1 MGDAADLLEHQ
12 EIMRDI
18 VYRDLSGFFSRNF
31 KENMNITILSI
42 DIKTVPTAKGSY
54 QTADVAYKNNS
65 FQGKVEGKKVMS
77 FGATKDSFATLA
89 QAQPGQTY
97 EVTIVK
103 NDKGYNDWVSMAQAA
118 PGAASPVAT
127 PQAGVAGKP
136 AAASPRSTY
145 ETPEERAQRQVLI
158 VRQSS
163 LSSAVA
169 LLTTGAKTAPS
180 AQAVVDVAKE
190 FEAYVFGVPAAATDS
205 GSIADMQSDEF
216 PDVN

>member
-1 MGDAADLLEHQ
+1 
-12 EIMRDI
+12 
-18 VYRDLSGFFSRNF
+18 
-31 KENMNITILSI
+31 MNITILSI

-77 FGATKDSFATLA
+77 FGATKDSFTTLA

-103 NDKGYNDWVSMAQAA
+103 NDKGYNDWVSMAQAQ

-127 PQAGVAGKP
+127 PQASAVGKAP
-136 AAASPRSTY
+136 AATPRSTY

-169 LLTTGAKTAPS
+169 LLTAGAKTPPS

-190 FEAYVFGVPAAATDS
+190 FENYVFGIVGTATDS
-205 GSIADMQSDEF
+205 GGIADMQSDEF
-216 PDVN
+216 PDVS

>member
-1 MGDAADLLEHQ
+1 
-12 EIMRDI
+12 
-18 VYRDLSGFFSRNF
+18 
-31 KENMNITILSI
+31 MNITILSI

-89 QAQPGQTY
+89 QASPGQTY

-103 NDKGYNDWVSMAQAA
+103 NDKGYNDWVSMAQAQ
-118 PGAASPVAT
+118 PGAPSPVAPT
-127 PQAGVAGKP
+127 ATGTTGKP

-163 LSSAVA
+163 LSSAAAV
-169 LLTTGAKTAPS
+169 LTAGAKTPPS
-180 AQAVVDVAKE
+180 AQAVVALAKE
-190 FEAYVFGVPAAATDS
+190 FEAYVFGTEPTDL
-205 GSIADMQSDEF
+205 SIEAMASDDI
-216 PDVN
+216 PVVD